1 MIMYNGVKS
10 KLICGNLI
18 IIYNW
23 FEAISK
29 GALLM
34 RKMEVLIHPIRMKIA
49 LALMDKKDEGMT
61 TLEIAKKLKDVSQ
74 ATLYRHIQHMQDS
87 NVIFV
92 IRQEKVRS
100 VMENYYA
107 LNENAI
113 KIEEED
119 WDNAKDED
127 KIDFISYYQLFILQQ
142 YQSYLD
148 FLKSEN
154 INKDLSTFS
163 IMELNLTDEEF
174 ISFQDDLSKLLY
186 TYHQKEK
193 NKDSIARTVALT
205 IIPYNY

>member
-1 MIMYNGVKS
+1 M
-10 KLICGNLI
+10 
-18 IIYNW
+18 
-23 FEAISK
+23 
-29 GALLM
+29 
-34 RKMEVLIHPIRMKIA
+34 HPIRMKIA

-74 ATLYRHIQHMQDS
+74 ATLYRHIQYMQDS

-119 WDNAKDED
+119 WENAKDED

-148 FLKSEN
+148 FLKSEK

-174 ISFQDDLSKLLY
+174 INFQDDLSKLLY

-193 NKDSIARTVALT
+193 NKDSISRTVALS